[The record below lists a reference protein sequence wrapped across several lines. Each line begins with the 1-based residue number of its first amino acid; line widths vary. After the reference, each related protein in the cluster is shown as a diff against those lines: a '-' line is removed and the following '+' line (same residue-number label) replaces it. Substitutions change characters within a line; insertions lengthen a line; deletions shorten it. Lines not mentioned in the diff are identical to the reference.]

1 MLAYVVLSQRL
12 PSLRYVLSRFPKV
25 FVVVC
30 LVVACFAD
38 NLIYMRIDKS
48 VVEKRIQS
56 VPATDQDR
64 VNRLRSQF
72 NAAGCKP
79 DMLQEQ
85 RVPDVELPNLIC
97 TLPGPDPGAI
107 VIAARLDSKAHG
119 DEALVDWGSTEMLP
133 LLAESLNSAPH
144 RVTII
149 FAAFAGHDHGMAGAN
164 TYLKQ
169 LTAEQRA
176 QIRVMIQIDKVG
188 RTAPSYA
195 FPGPDTTRMAS
206 VGQKAVLKEV
216 AHQSTTPSKVLPIAA
231 RSLKLPDPTE
241 VNDIPATEA
250 RLFEDAGISSIVIHS
265 VSYSTITPPAKVEQI
280 HMTRTALDPAI
291 YSDTYNL
298 LCVYTLYLDKVYS
311 LAQSKVAASQTA
323 KATPATPASAGSSS
337 AATQSEPSQP
347 TSTATIAANTAAS
360 TTATGDSH
368 VQQPPPAAEGNPANP
383 VFRTT
388 TRLVQVDVVVTDKQG
403 KPVSGLTQADFT
415 VLQDSKPQQIR
426 VFDPHTGNN
435 NAAASAVASTPKLP
449 PNTYSNHP
457 NDATADSWTIVLFDL
472 LNTPTSDQEYARKQ
486 LIDMLHTVPKGQP
499 IALYLLTNKL
509 QMVQAF
515 TDDPDKLIKSAES
528 LKPNRSH
535 VLMTEAERQHT
546 LGQIDY
552 QARELTESA
561 PSTSTSNDSPI
572 MQQLTQGK
580 LQQQQDL
587 EAFQIGDRAN
597 FTVSAMETLARAMSG
612 YPGRKNLIWLSTA
625 FPVQLLADPKQT
637 SQPWRNSSN
646 YQNVL
651 ASAGSL
657 LAKSRIAVYPVDV
670 RGLQGRGIDIST
682 SASENGAWTSGENSN
697 NTGQLMQGQTTA
709 FSDERATM
717 RQVADQTGGQ
727 AFTGTNNLKLAMQR
741 SMEDG
746 ATYYTLAY
754 TPDKVDPQTAFHRIE
769 VKLNRPNVKL
779 AYRRGYFSSPT
790 KAASPQSGVAALRG
804 ALQPG
809 MPASTMLFMTATV
822 LPLDETHKDVRIQ
835 YVVNPNSV
843 TFSELPDQRKHITL
857 DCIAIAYNQDGREVA
872 HASDTLDGTIKP
884 AAYDTVM
891 NNGIPAQQV
900 IALPPGAYNLRL
912 GVMDRPS
919 QQIGTLD
926 VQLVVP
932 AVTAAKK

>member
-1 MLAYVVLSQRL
+1 
-12 PSLRYVLSRFPKV
+12 
-25 FVVVC
+25 
-30 LVVACFAD
+30 
-38 NLIYMRIDKS
+38 MRIDRS
-48 VVEKRIQS
+48 VIEKRIQT

-64 VNRLRSQF
+64 VDTLRSQF
-72 NAAGCKP
+72 KAAGCKP
-79 DMLQEQ
+79 DMLEEQ
-85 RVPDVELPNLIC
+85 QVPDVELPNIIC

-107 VIAARLDSKAHG
+107 VIGARLDSKAHG
-119 DEALVDWGSTEMLP
+119 EEAVVDWGSVAILP

-144 RVTII
+144 RTTII
-149 FAAFAGHDHGMAGAN
+149 LAAFAGHDHGMAGAN
-164 TYLKQ
+164 FYLKQ
-169 LTAEQRA
+169 LTDEQRT
-176 QIRVMIQIDKVG
+176 QITAMIQVEKIGRTPAAYALPEPAATNIVSVG
-188 RTAPSYA
+188 RRQAMVQN
-195 FPGPDTTRMAS
+195 GPEPTT
-206 VGQKAVLKEV
+206 L
-216 AHQSTTPSKVLPIAA
+216 TKVLPIAA
-231 RSLKLPDPTE
+231 HSLKFPDNPKQI
-241 VNDIPATEA
+241 NDISATEA
-250 RLFEDAGISSIVIHS
+250 RVFDEAKIQSIVIHS
-265 VSYSTITPPAKVEQI
+265 PSFATITPPGKVEQVR
-280 HMTRTALDPAI
+280 MTRTELDPQL
-291 YSDTYNL
+291 YTDTYNL
-298 LCVYTLYLDKVYS
+298 LSVYVLYLDKVFS
-311 LAQSKVAASQTA
+311 LAREKALATQTA
-323 KATPATPASAGSSS
+323 QAGTPQNSPSAGAAPQPAQTTPAPN
-337 AATQSEPSQP
+337 
-347 TSTATIAANTAAS
+347 STLAAS
-360 TTATGDSH
+360 TSAPANPGADLH
-368 VQQPPPAAEGNPANP
+368 VQPLPPTAEGNPANP

-415 VLQDSKPQQIR
+415 ILQDGKPQQIR
-426 VFDPHTGNN
+426 VFDPHAGN
-435 NAAASAVASTPKLP
+435 NAAATTTAANAPKLP

-472 LNTPTSDQEYARKQ
+472 LNTPASDQEYARKQ
-486 LIDMLHTVPKGQP
+486 LIDMLRTAPKGQP
-499 IALYLLTNKL
+499 IALYLLTSKL

-515 TDDPDKLIKSAES
+515 TDDPEKLIKSAES
-528 LKPNRSH
+528 LKPSRSH
-535 VLMTEAERQHT
+535 VLTTEAERQHT

-552 QARELTESA
+552 AARELTESA
-561 PSTSTSNDSPI
+561 PSTSTSSDSPM

-580 LQQQQDL
+580 IQQQQDL
-587 EAFQIGDRAN
+587 EAFQIGDRVN
-597 FTVSAMETLARAMSG
+597 FTLSAMETLSRAMSG

-637 SQPWRNSSN
+637 SAPWRNSAG

-682 SASENGAWTSGENSN
+682 SATENGAWTSGENSN
-697 NTGQLMQGQTTA
+697 NSGQLMQGQTAA

-754 TPDKVDPQTAFHRIE
+754 TPDKVDPQTAFHRID
-769 VKLNRPNVKL
+769 VKVNHPDIKL

-790 KAASPQSGVAALRG
+790 KAASSQSGVAALRG

-809 MPASTMLFMTATV
+809 MPPSTMLFMTATV
-822 LPLDETHKDVRIQ
+822 LPPDETHKDVRIQ
-835 YVVNPNSV
+835 YVVNPNGV
-843 TFSELPDQRKHITL
+843 TFGELPDQRRRIIL
-857 DCIAIAYNQDGREVA
+857 DCITIAYNQDGREVA
-872 HASDTLDGTIKP
+872 HASDTLDGIIKP
-884 AAYDTVM
+884 QAYDTVM

-900 IALPPGAYNLRL
+900 MALPPGAYTLRL